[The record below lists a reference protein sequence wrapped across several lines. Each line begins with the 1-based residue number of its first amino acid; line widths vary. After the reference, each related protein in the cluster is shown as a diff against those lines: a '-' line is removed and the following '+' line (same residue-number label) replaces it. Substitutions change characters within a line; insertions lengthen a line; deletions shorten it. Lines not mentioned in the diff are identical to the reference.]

1 MSDKMDFNL
10 LTNIKDNKNKF
21 KKRKEKCKN
30 VIDR

>member
-1 MSDKMDFNL
+1 MDFNL